1 MKSELKDRVYILKG
15 DTAPLSFI
23 LPSRHSKRY
32 PLLHFDG
39 ATNRALRY
47 ARNQKSP
54 FEDEQDGNFLLE
66 PIVFEDGVLR
76 VSKKDTVLQKFLEL
90 HPGNGVVFEE
100 FDSEKDAAEDLQDLN
115 IELDALM
122 LAREMGIDKCEAVV
136 RSLIGSRVDMMS
148 SQEIRRDAMVFAR
161 TNPMEFLKMVDDS
174 RIKIANKVAQMFDVG
189 MLITKNQGRDV
200 YYNLSTN
207 KKKLMTIPNG
217 EDRNDALVAYF
228 KSNEGMSKFAELEEQ
243 LQ

>member
-1 MKSELKDRVYILKG
+1 MYILKG

-39 ATNRALRY
+39 STNRALRY

-54 FEDEQDGNFLLE
+54 FEDEQDGNFILE

-76 VSKKDTVLQKFLEL
+76 VNKKDTVLQKFLEL
-90 HPGNGVVFEE
+90 HPGNGVTFEE
-100 FDSEKDAAEDLQDLN
+100 FDSEKDAAEELQDLN

-207 KKKLMTIPNG
+207 KKKLMTIPSG